1 MLARSLDRM
10 EGISGANAGT
20 KIVGSWMQRSWIAY
34 VNYKINKI
42 SIQKMTEIR
51 TLRLSFA
58 EPFLPS
64 LPSSPSI
71 PRRNAYAIRS
81 AAGWR
86 IAAGR
91 R

>member
-1 MLARSLDRM
+1 
-10 EGISGANAGT
+10 
-20 KIVGSWMQRSWIAY
+20 
-34 VNYKINKI
+34 
-42 SIQKMTEIR
+42 MTNIH
-51 TLRLSFA
+51 TFRLSFA

-86 IAAGR
+86 ITEGR
-91 R
+91 RRTCKSHIDSARVLRAFGVGRSSANGMARTAVKISPSCDSE